1 MELKSEILNMLKNA
15 QGYVSGQ
22 QLCDKFNVSRTA
34 IWKNINSL
42 KDEGYEIEAVRNKGY
57 YLKETAD
64 VLNESEITS
73 CLNTKWNA
81 REIYYYKETDS
92 TNVRAKELFRKG
104 ASHGTLVVT
113 EGQTQGRG
121 RMGRVWESPKGEA
134 IYMTTLLKPQI
145 HPTEASM
152 LTLVMAL
159 SIARTFQEMYGI
171 ETGQNGVQIKW
182 PNDIVLKKKKITGIL
197 TEMSADMDEVHYVII
212 GTGIN
217 MNMTTI
223 PEELQQK
230 ATSLFLETGKKLKR
244 SQVISKAM
252 DNFEQDYEKFM
263 ESHDLRFLKEDYQK
277 FLVNKDAQVRVLDP
291 KGEYTGIARGINDK
305 GELLIEKDGE
315 IITVYAGEVSVR
327 GIYGYV

>member
-1 MELKSEILNMLKNA
+1 MELKAEILNTLKNTKD
-15 QGYVSGQ
+15 YVSGQ
-22 QLCDKFNVSRTA
+22 ELCDKFNVSRTA

-42 KDEGYEIEAVRNKGY
+42 KEEGYDIEAVRNKGY
-57 YLKETAD
+57 YLRETAD
-64 VLNESEITS
+64 VLNENEIRS
-73 CLNTKWNA
+73 FLNTEWNA

-92 TNVRAKELFRKG
+92 TNTRAKELFRKG
-104 ASHGTLVVT
+104 AAHGTLVVAD
-113 EGQTQGRG
+113 GQTQGRG
-121 RMGRVWESPKGEA
+121 RMGRVWESPEGES

-145 HPTEASM
+145 HPVEASM

-159 SIARTFQEMYGI
+159 SLVRTFQELYGI
-171 ETGQNGVQIKW
+171 EAGPEGIQIKW

-217 MNMTTI
+217 MNITQI
-223 PEELQQK
+223 PEELQEK
-230 ATSLFLETGKKLKR
+230 ATSLLLGTGKKLKR
-244 SQVISKAM
+244 SQVIGKAM
-252 DNFEQDYEKFM
+252 EYFEQDYEKFVTT
-263 ESHDLRFLKEDYQK
+263 HDLRLLREDYEK

-305 GELLIEKDGE
+305 GELLIEKNGE
-315 IITVYAGEVSVR
+315 ILTVYAGEVSVR